1 MELNP
6 AAKRLRVYLG
16 EADRLKHTALH
27 EVLIREARRAG
38 LAGATAWRGILG
50 FGPASRL
57 RSERILDLSSDLPV
71 VVEIVDEA
79 EKIERFLPELR
90 GLFDAA
96 GCGGLTTIE
105 DVRVI
110 RYAHGKGGSVG
121 EPAGSGDGRS

>member
-1 MELNP
+1 MELNR

-16 EADRLKHTALH
+16 EADRVKHASLH

-50 FGPASRL
+50 FGPGSRI
-57 RSERILDLSSDLPV
+57 RSERILDLSADLPV

-79 EKIERFLPELR
+79 ERIERFLPVLQA
-90 GLFDAA
+90 LFEAA
-96 GCGGLTTIE
+96 GCGGMTTLE

-110 RYAHGKGGSVG
+110 RYSHGGKDPGG
-121 EPAGSGDGRS
+121 AGPK